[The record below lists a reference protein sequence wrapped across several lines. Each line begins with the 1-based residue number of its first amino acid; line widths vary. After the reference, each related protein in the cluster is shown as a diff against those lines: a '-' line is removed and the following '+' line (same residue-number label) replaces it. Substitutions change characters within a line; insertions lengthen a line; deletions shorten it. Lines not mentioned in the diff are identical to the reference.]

1 MPYYCPSCDVSIR
14 RAKKAKKQAQAKELK
29 AKALASSSAAL
40 VAVSSPSSVE
50 QEEVVTVAQLGDTL
64 DQVSCDWWT
73 ADHVTSYS
81 PEVDTTEPGPAT
93 DEAQLVMDTAKG
105 RAKVGAKSAEG
116 SVVTQMLP
124 QLEVGGENI

>member
-29 AKALASSSAAL
+29 AKALASSSSSAAL

-50 QEEVVTVAQLGDTL
+50 QEEVVTVAPLGDTL

-73 ADHVTSYS
+73 AGHVTSYS
-81 PEVDTTEPGPAT
+81 PLIGPG
-93 DEAQLVMDTAKG
+93 DGG
-105 RAKVGAKSAEG
+105 RYHGARARH
-116 SVVTQMLP
+116 
-124 QLEVGGENI
+124 

>member
-73 ADHVTSYS
+73 AGHVTSYS
-81 PEVDTTEPGPAT
+81 PLIGPG
-93 DEAQLVMDTAKG
+93 DGG
-105 RAKVGAKSAEG
+105 RYHGARARH
-116 SVVTQMLP
+116 
-124 QLEVGGENI
+124 